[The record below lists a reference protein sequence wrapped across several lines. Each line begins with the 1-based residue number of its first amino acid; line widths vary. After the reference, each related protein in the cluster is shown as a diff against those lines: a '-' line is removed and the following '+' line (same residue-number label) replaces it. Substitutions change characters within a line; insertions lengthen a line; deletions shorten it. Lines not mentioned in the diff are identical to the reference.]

1 MKIIVDANIV
11 FSGILNS
18 SGNIGR
24 LLIHSKGILE
34 FYSSEYLLVE
44 IESHFPKLLKLTD
57 LGSDELSELIATV
70 TRDITFLS
78 DSFLSKSALKSAYD
92 IVKDIDADDLLFVA
106 MANSVPD
113 AKLWTGDKKLHGGLL
128 KKGVSNV
135 MTTANLLTYLNKR
148 SAE

>member
-1 MKIIVDANIV
+1 MKIIVDTNIV

-70 TRDITFLS
+70 TRD
-78 DSFLSKSALKSAYD
+78 
-92 IVKDIDADDLLFVA
+92 
-106 MANSVPD
+106 
-113 AKLWTGDKKLHGGLL
+113 KKLYGGLL

-148 SAE
+148 SVE